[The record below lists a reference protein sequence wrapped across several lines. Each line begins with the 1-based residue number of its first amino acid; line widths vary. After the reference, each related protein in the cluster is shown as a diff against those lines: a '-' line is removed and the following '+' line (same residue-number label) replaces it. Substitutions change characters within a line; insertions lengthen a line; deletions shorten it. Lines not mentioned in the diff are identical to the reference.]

1 KSSRPQPAVSPP
13 PTDDPE
19 TPVTPP
25 ALPDINIDKPTT
37 SFAERD
43 SDTVVRPEVQDQ
55 DAVVDDEMPRSMK
68 STVPVAAPVH
78 TSVASASSIP
88 LPAPLKAIG
97 NPPAKPLPKL
107 ASDVTPTSF
116 SAPPARPV
124 IVTAV
129 ALSAASGNEVA
140 STKKKRSGKLM
151 VPLTT
156 HSAKGEFSRAWYD
169 KHGGTGKQADFDKDW
184 KAHVASKGKSVNVDE
199 PARHENN
206 IDSGIEGSG

>member
-1 KSSRPQPAVSPP
+1 MSSYLLSVKSSRPQPAVSPP
-13 PTDDPE
+13 STDDPE

-55 DAVVDDEMPRSMK
+55 DAVVDNKMPRSMK
-68 STVPVAAPVH
+68 SAVPVAAPVH

-107 ASDVTPTSF
+107 ASDVAPT
-116 SAPPARPV
+116 ARPV

-129 ALSAASGNEVA
+129 ALSAASGNKVA

-156 HSAKGEFSRAWYD
+156 HSAK
-169 KHGGTGKQADFDKDW
+169 DW

-199 PARHENN
+199 PAHHENN